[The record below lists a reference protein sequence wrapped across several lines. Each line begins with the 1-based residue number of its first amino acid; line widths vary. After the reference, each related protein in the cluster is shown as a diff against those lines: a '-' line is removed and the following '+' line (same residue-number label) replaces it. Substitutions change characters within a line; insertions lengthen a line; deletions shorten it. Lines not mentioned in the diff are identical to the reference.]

1 MPSGGYRPGAGRPK
15 KSPMQKLLD
24 GNPGKRPLMF
34 LDFSDCEELPSVP
47 PKWLTNN
54 GKEVYREVRE
64 WLAKIGCLKG
74 IMPYH
79 LEEYAHCRSR
89 WKECE
94 DVIMRTSVLS
104 KEIDVVAVATLAE
117 KYMNLTNVVW
127 QKIFA
132 TVRESKLKTWDMKT
146 PNDECVAKF

>member
-34 LDFSDCEELPSVP
+34 LELGESDELPQTP
-47 PKWLTNN
+47 AKWLSAN
-54 GKEVYREVRE
+54 GKEVYREVYE
-64 WLAKIGCLKG
+64 WLAKVGCLKG
-74 IMPYH
+74 ILPYH

-89 WKECE
+89 WKEYE
-94 DVIMRTSVLS
+94 EIIMQTSIRSDKV
-104 KEIDVVAVATLAE
+104 DVVAVATLAE
-117 KYMNLTNVVW
+117 KYMNLTNAVW

-132 TVRESKLKTWDMKT
+132 VVRDSKLKTWDMKT
-146 PNDECVAKF
+146 PNDT